1 MAVLAGAIALML
13 LPAPALG
20 ASDTD
25 RACAWLIEPT
35 YDRENILFPEVTTR
49 YLAAVLPAPPGGY
62 IEITGE
68 YPHARYMSLQTY
80 STTLQTTSV
89 LRDTAIEPDKGSRN
103 PFVRGANRDSK
114 KRSYTVRLQ
123 PGRAPADGPE
133 PNTLY
138 NTSDVGRGN
147 GLAYRIYLA
156 DKDTGRFGGVK
167 PPGLTIVTAS
177 GKRIPVPSCPDIVPD
192 TSWISDVVSDV
203 GFDGLPL
210 PSVGLLGERE
220 SRFHRYVNAPT
231 SYGLMATETELTP
244 DDLESAVA
252 ALTVLLPAGLGEN
265 ADNKYVAAYLS
276 QEFGRIALVS
286 AKMPNTPKTL
296 GGRKRMGGGQ
306 MRFWSMCTGLLTTQT
321 HDCVVD
327 EDVAVDRRDRFQI
340 VMSTTPSRPSN
351 ATKQCGFT
359 WLSWGPEPKH
369 IAIMRNMLPAKRFK
383 HSVQSAEL
391 DHEEEGMGAY
401 YPRVKYFATQ
411 EAFEQKYGC

>member
-1 MAVLAGAIALML
+1 MWAAGNAI
-13 LPAPALG
+13 
-20 ASDTD
+20 
-25 RACAWLIEPT
+25 
-35 YDRENILFPEVTTR
+35 
-49 YLAAVLPAPPGGY
+49 
-62 IEITGE
+62 
-68 YPHARYMSLQTY
+68 
-80 STTLQTTSV
+80 
-89 LRDTAIEPDKGSRN
+89 
-103 PFVRGANRDSK
+103 
-114 KRSYTVRLQ
+114 
-123 PGRAPADGPE
+123 
-133 PNTLY
+133 
-138 NTSDVGRGN
+138 
-147 GLAYRIYLA
+147 AYRIYLA
-156 DKDTGRFGGVK
+156 DNDSGRFGGVK
-167 PPGLTIVTAS
+167 PPGLTIVTAG

-192 TSWISDVVSDV
+192 TSWVSDVVSDI
-203 GFDGLPL
+203 GLDGLPL
-210 PSVGLLGERE
+210 PPVGLLGERE

-244 DDLESAVA
+244 DELETAVA

-340 VMSTTPSRPSN
+340 VMSTTASRPPN

-383 HSVQSAEL
+383 HSVQSAKL
-391 DHEEEGMGAY
+391 DHEAAGMGAY
-401 YPRVKYFATQ
+401 YPRVKYFATP